1 MKLKKDDK
9 VIVITGKDK
18 GKTGTITKVLPR
30 EGKVLITGINMAKV
44 HIKARRS
51 GEKGQIAEKNMPIQA
66 SNVMLVDG
74 KSGKGTR
81 VSRKMID
88 GKKVRVAQKSGNTI

>member
-44 HIKARRS
+44 HVKARRS
-51 GEKGQIAEKNMPIQA
+51 GEKGQIAVKNMPIQA

-81 VSRKMID
+81 VSRKMVD
-88 GKKVRVAQKSGNTI
+88 GKKVRVAQKSGNII

>member
-1 MKLKKDDK
+1 MKIKKDDK

-18 GKTGTITKVLPR
+18 GKTGTITKVFPR

-44 HIKARRS
+44 HVKARRS
-51 GEKGQIAEKNMPIQA
+51 GEKGQIAVKNMPIQA

-81 VSRKMID
+81 VSRKMVD
-88 GKKVRVAQKSGNTI
+88 GKKVRVAQKSGNII